1 MEPAK
6 IDWNR
11 IDSRF
16 VEDYVYEH
24 IDAPKWV
31 DFLALDLHHPSIH
44 DDAWFCTPD
53 CNHPKTAEDFLSK
66 PPPPS
71 VTGGG
76 SRSSPFRQ
84 LNQGDAKL
92 KRRGQTRIQSSVFSK
107 TDDCENQNPNLSTP
121 PPNQHA
127 KSLKAVIKSSSER
140 KKPMVTEDI
149 PQPQPQSDEMRRLK
163 STLSTRNLFAGR
175 DILSHISDFCN
186 ELKKLATRARERETE
201 EMIQAEE
208 AVVENERKPLVE
220 LGQEKPVVMQKGI
233 GYAKEKDKIKRSRT
247 QDADAD
253 ADAENMGSPLSLNL
267 ENVKKKEKEG
277 LLQIRTNPP
286 SPQCFSAPIKTT
298 TPSKAP
304 RSRVMER
311 GILEEVKQNKDM
323 KTDKPGS
330 SVSPTC
336 IITNVDVRDG
346 RQQARALDVFWF
358 LKPCTLSE

>member
-16 VEDYVYEH
+16 VEDCVYEH
-24 IDAPKWV
+24 INAPKWV
-31 DFLALDLHHPSIH
+31 DFLALDLHHPSID
-44 DDAWFCTPD
+44 DDAWLLAD
-53 CNHPKTAEDFLSK
+53 CNHPKTAEDFLSMA
-66 PPPPS
+66 PRPS

-76 SRSSPFRQ
+76 TRSSPFRQ

-107 TDDCENQNPNLSTP
+107 IDDCENQNPNLSTP
-121 PPNQHA
+121 PNQQA
-127 KSLKAVIKSSSER
+127 KSLKAAIKSSSER
-140 KKPMVTEDI
+140 KKPMVTYDNI
-149 PQPQPQSDEMRRLK
+149 SQPQPQSDEMRRLK
-163 STLSTRNLFAGR
+163 STLSARNLFAGR
-175 DILSHISDFCN
+175 DILTHISEFCN
-186 ELKKLATRARERETE
+186 ELKKLATRARETETE

-220 LGQEKPVVMQKGI
+220 LKPVVMQKGI
-233 GYAKEKDKIKRSRT
+233 GFSKEKDKVKRSRT
-247 QDADAD
+247 Q
-253 ADAENMGSPLSLNL
+253 DAENMGSPLCLNL
-267 ENVKKKEKEG
+267 EDVKKKEKEG

-304 RSRVMER
+304 RVMER
-311 GILEEVKQNKDM
+311 GILQEVKQNKDM

-330 SVSPTC
+330 SVSPTS
-336 IITNVDVRDG
+336 IITNVDVTDG